1 MTDAVVLAAVLGV
14 AGGAGLVI
22 LLLLARRLGRGGAD
36 LGSDAEQAAHR
47 ALHEAGLA
55 AVHLRGGLGADDVG
69 RAARHLRT
77 LLGSAAVALVQ
88 DGRVVAADGPVDEAA
103 ARRVAAR
110 VVETGRRQVL
120 RAGEAAGAGGAGG
133 GGAGAGGAGADEG
146 AGSDAGADAGV
157 PGGGGPGA
165 GGPGAGDAAAAPI
178 VVDGALA
185 GVLVAFAAPVRAA
198 LVRAVAEVADW
209 CAAQLALGELD
220 ASRTALAEAEL
231 RALRA
236 QISPHFIYNALTAIA
251 SFITTDPARARE
263 LVLEF
268 ADFTRYS
275 FRRQGEF
282 TTLAEELRSIH
293 SYLELE
299 RSRFG
304 DRLAVT
310 LRIAPET
317 LSTVIPFLSVQPIV
331 ENAVR
336 HGLEPGERGGGIRI
350 EARDD
355 ATHTEIT
362 VEDDGV
368 GMDPEQLRAL
378 LNTDADG
385 AHVGIRN
392 VDTRLRQLY
401 GPGGGLVVETNTGAG
416 TLVRMRIPKS
426 QPQHA
431 LDTAGAGA

>member
-47 ALHEAGLA
+47 ALHDAGLA

-120 RAGEAAGAGGAGG
+120 RAGEAAGAGGADAGG
-133 GGAGAGGAGADEG
+133 GGADAGGAGGAGVG
-146 AGSDAGADAGV
+146 GPDAGAGA
-157 PGGGGPGA
+157 GGPGA